1 VPNSAVAHLA
11 TNPVRRSSL
20 IASLLVCVVSTT
32 VALLGWSLDLPRL
45 LDYGYVGLSAR
56 PDDLAGLLVLC
67 AAFVAT
73 LRPAPTWLIATL
85 LSVTTLIALLCLL
98 EHPYIATDRNHG
110 RITPA
115 ILILLVISVALL
127 RMRRVDLMRVAALI
141 AALAASLAMLAA
153 SVTLHAAG
161 VSLSPGSATPPVEL
175 AVALPIAITAIVL
188 AAAVLVEACD
198 GALAALAQQE
208 HSGWRNLHYVLPFI
222 LVTPALIVVVQGL
235 IVPLPPDL
243 IQLMAVVPLETI
255 ILGTVVWW
263 LVTGLVTERMATR
276 EFARALDN
284 GPIVMVD
291 AAGTIVHWSRGCEEL
306 YGWPAALAIGQN
318 KHALLHS
325 RTLDGTPPRPT
336 GAHGSAGGTELI
348 ERHRDGHDVRVLEQ
362 ARSADGNA
370 ERAVLSMSDI
380 TARAA
385 AERALGD
392 SETRLLLA
400 AQAHSIGVFEWD
412 ARSNAIHWV
421 GNTETLL
428 GIPAGTIR
436 DYASWAA
443 DVFPEDRETIERRMA
458 AAIWARADRFSF
470 LYRMRRGDG
479 EVRVIEGS
487 SRCFYDAA
495 GNLDRAIGVNIDV
508 TDRVANETQLVARE
522 AQLRSVLQTVPDAMI
537 VIDEKG
543 VVLTFSPAAE
553 QLFGYAAREV
563 VGANVSMLMP
573 RQHGVHHDSY
583 LQRYHDTGI
592 KRVLDRTRFL
602 TARRA
607 DGREVPVELRVG
619 EARYADVRVFTG
631 FIRDISE
638 RLESEE
644 RLDSLRSELT
654 HVGRLNAMG
663 ELAAGLAHEINQPL
677 TAIANYLAAARR
689 GIAKRGDP
697 SGQDA
702 DLLLEQI
709 TAAGE
714 QSIRAGEIIRRMRD
728 FAARHETDSRVEP
741 VETAIREASALVL
754 VGYERLDVTICYDLD
769 PNADHMIAD
778 RIQIQQ
784 VLVNLLRNSLDALY
798 TMPKDKRRIQVA
810 TRALDAEWIEI
821 AVSDSGPGIA
831 DVILSQLYMP
841 FTSTKGEAGM
851 GIGLSICRRIV
862 EAHGGSL
869 RAENLAAGGAAF
881 RFTVPRVIIEPGAK
895 QR

>member
-1 VPNSAVAHLA
+1 M
-11 TNPVRRSSL
+11 
-20 IASLLVCVVSTT
+20 

-45 LDYGYVGLSAR
+45 LDYGYTAVPAH
-56 PDDLAGLLVLC
+56 PDDVAGLLLVC
-67 AAFVAT
+67 SAFNAI
-73 LRPAPTWLIATL
+73 LRPAPPWLIGSL
-85 LSVTTLIALLCLL
+85 LLASILIAVLCLI
-98 EHPYIATDRNHG
+98 EHPFVPNAALRG
-110 RITPA
+110 GMAPA
-115 ILILLVISVALL
+115 VLSLLVISVALL
-127 RMRRVDLMRVAALI
+127 RTRRVDLMRVAALT

-153 SVTLHAAG
+153 SVTLHSKG
-161 VSLSPGSATPPVEL
+161 MSLSPDRVATPIVL
-175 AVALPIAITAIVL
+175 AIALPIAIAALVL
-188 AAAVLVEACD
+188 AFAILVEACD
-198 GALAALAQQE
+198 GALVALVEQDDT
-208 HSGWRNLHYVLPFI
+208 GWRNLHYVLPFI
-222 LVTPALIVVVQGL
+222 FVTPALIVVVQGM

-255 ILGTVVWW
+255 VLGTVVWW

-276 EFARALDN
+276 ALASALDN
-284 GPIVMVD
+284 GPVVMVD
-291 AAGTIVHWSRGCEEL
+291 RAGTIVHWSKGCEAL
-306 YGWPAALAIGQN
+306 YGWPAALAIGQS

-325 RTLDGTPPRPT
+325 RTLDGTPPSPI
-336 GAHGSAGGTELI
+336 GAACNAGGTELI
-348 ERHRDGHDVRVLEQ
+348 ERHRDGHELRVLEQ
-362 ARSADGNA
+362 ARRTEGIDAL
-370 ERAVLSMSDI
+370 AVLSMSDI

-412 ARSNAIHWV
+412 AQSNAIHWV

-428 GIPAGTIR
+428 GVPAGTIR
-436 DYASWAA
+436 DYQSWAN
-443 DVFPEDRETIERRMA
+443 DVFQEDRKTIERRMA
-458 AAIWARADRFSF
+458 AAIWAKADRFSF
-470 LYRMRRGDG
+470 TYHMRRPSG

-487 SRCFYDAA
+487 SRCFYDET
-495 GNLDRAIGVNIDV
+495 GRLDRAIGVNIDV
-508 TDRVANETQLVARE
+508 TDRVANEAQLAARE
-522 AQLRSVLQTVPDAMI
+522 AQLRSVLETVPDAMI
-537 VIDEKG
+537 VVDEKG
-543 VVLTFSPAAE
+543 IVLTFSPAAE
-553 QLFGYAAREV
+553 RLFGYAARQV
-563 VGANVSMLMP
+563 VGANVAMLMP
-573 RQHGVHHDSY
+573 DHHGVHHDGYISRY
-583 LQRYHDTGI
+583 LQTGT
-592 KRVLDRTRFL
+592 KRVLGRTRFL

-607 DGREVPVELRVG
+607 NGEDVPIELRVG
-619 EARYADVRVFTG
+619 EACYGNVRVFTG
-631 FIRDISE
+631 FVRDISE

-689 GIAKRGDP
+689 GVTQG
-697 SGQDA
+697 GQDA
-702 DLLLEQI
+702 AALLAQI

-714 QSIRAGEIIRRMRD
+714 QSLRAGEIIRRMRD

-741 VETAIREASALVL
+741 VETTIREASALVL

-769 PNADHMIAD
+769 PQADHMRAD

-798 TMPKDKRRIQVA
+798 TMSKDQRRIRVA
-810 TRALDAEWIEI
+810 TRALNAEWIEI

-841 FTSTKGEAGM
+841 FTSTKGDAGM

-869 RAENLAAGGAAF
+869 RAENLAAGGASF
-881 RFTVPRVIIEPGAK
+881 RFTVPRVVIKAGGK
-895 QR
+895 RQ